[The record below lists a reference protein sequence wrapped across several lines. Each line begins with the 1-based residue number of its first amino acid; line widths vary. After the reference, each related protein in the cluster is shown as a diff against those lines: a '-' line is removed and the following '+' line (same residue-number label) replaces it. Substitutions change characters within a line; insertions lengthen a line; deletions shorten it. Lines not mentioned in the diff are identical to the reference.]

1 MSMNRL
7 CLALALVTVASPA
20 LAEEQVIEG
29 RLEEGDQQLSM
40 NEYYDVY
47 PVDATA
53 GDIVRIRVSSPDFLP
68 GGMLIDPAG
77 NQVYYSLGSALDKV
91 WEYEWTVPSS
101 GPWQFVVFQS
111 FWLEGA
117 YTITW
122 TELN

>member
-1 MSMNRL
+1 MSRTGFVL
-7 CLALALVTVASPA
+7 VFAALSGAAI
-20 LAEEQVIEG
+20 AEEQVIEG
-29 RLEEGDQQLSM
+29 RLEDGDHQLSM

-53 GDIVRIRVSSPDFLP
+53 GDIVKIRVVSPDFLP
-68 GGMLIDPAG
+68 GGILIDPEG
-77 NQVYYSLGSALDKV
+77 NHVYESLGSAVDKV

-101 GPWQFVVFQS
+101 GAWQFVVFQS
-111 FWLEGA
+111 FWLEGD